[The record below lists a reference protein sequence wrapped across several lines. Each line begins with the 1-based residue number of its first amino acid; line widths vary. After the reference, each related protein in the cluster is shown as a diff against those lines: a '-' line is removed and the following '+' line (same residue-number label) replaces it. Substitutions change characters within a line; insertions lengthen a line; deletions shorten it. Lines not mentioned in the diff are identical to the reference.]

1 MLSDFSSKMK
11 ARCSALAFLAC
22 LALLSTTT
30 LANAQNPPR
39 RIKPTGDAAKLD
51 PLLNGVLA
59 QVKTASKPSALSSK
73 LLKVNDGGAVQVYV
87 VVNDLGDA
95 ALQDLAA
102 GGLKVEIINR
112 ELKTVQGWLPASAL
126 AAVAA
131 KSYVERVTTPSYP
144 KPRAGSVM
152 TEGDARIGT
161 AFPRLAGATGKGV
174 KVGLI
179 ADGVDHRAA
188 AIATGDLPAS
198 IQIDP
203 SHPGQGD
210 EGTAMLEI
218 VHDIVPDASLAFS
231 GPRTSLE
238 FLDSLDYL
246 VNTAK
251 CNVVFD
257 DLAFYDECYFQDSAF
272 ALAVTAAASKVVYV
286 SAAGNDN
293 GFHYQGTFADV
304 DPDENGSD
312 HWAHD
317 LHLFAGTSDV
327 SNQIL
332 VPPHTDVAVFLQ
344 WANPWGAATDDY
356 DLYLYN
362 QDLSQDLAAS
372 DFRQNGRNNPYEA
385 LIYTNNKS
393 TTITVNILI
402 NRYSGNPCK
411 MEMYVWGASE
421 MQFVTPIDTI
431 FGHAAAAGILSVG
444 AVNWKTPKTI
454 EPFSSQGPAVL
465 MFPTPLVRGVPTV
478 VAPDGVTVSGAGGF
492 TKTFYGT
499 SAAAAHT
506 AGLAAMMLGADPALT
521 PVDVIYRVKTTA
533 IDIAPGGYDY
543 TFGRGLINY
552 KAVLMP
558 YNSIRNWQDFK

>member
-1 MLSDFSSKMK
+1 MLSDFSSKVK
-11 ARCSALAFLAC
+11 APLMVLAFLAS
-22 LALLSTTT
+22 LTFLSTTT
-30 LANAQNPPR
+30 LVNAQNPPR
-39 RIKPTGDAAKLD
+39 STKPIGVAAKLD
-51 PLLNGVLA
+51 PMLNGVLA
-59 QVKTASKPSALSSK
+59 QYKTAAKPSALSSK
-73 LLKVNDGGAVQVYV
+73 LLHVNDAGAVQIYV
-87 VVNDLGDA
+87 IVNDLGDA
-95 ALQDLAA
+95 SLQDLADS
-102 GGLKVEIINR
+102 GLKIEIVNR
-112 ELKTVQGWLPASAL
+112 ELKTIQGWLPSSAL
-126 AAVAA
+126 TAVAA
-131 KSYVERVTTPSYP
+131 KSYVERITTPSYP
-144 KPRAGSVM
+144 KPRAGSVA
-152 TEGDARIGT
+152 TQGDLIIGTRIARI
-161 AFPRLAGATGKGV
+161 AGATGKGV

-179 ADGVDHRAA
+179 ADGVDHRADSA
-188 AIATGDLPAS
+188 ATGDLPA

-203 SHPGQGD
+203 DHPGQGD
-210 EGTAMLEI
+210 EGTALLEI
-218 VHDIVPDASLAFS
+218 VHDVVPYSSLAFS

-293 GFHYQGTFADV
+293 GFHYQGTYADV
-304 DPDENGSD
+304 DPDENGSGD
-312 HWAHD
+312 WAHD
-317 LHLFAGTSDV
+317 LHLFAGSSDV

-362 QDLSQDLAAS
+362 QDLSQDLVVS
-372 DFRQNGRNNPYEA
+372 DSRQNGHNNPYEA

-393 TTITVNILI
+393 TTITANILI

-478 VAPDGVTVSGAGGF
+478 VAPDGVTVTGAGGF
-492 TKTFYGT
+492 PKTFYGT

-506 AGLAAMMLGADPALT
+506 AALAAMMLGADPKLT
-521 PVDVIYRVKTTA
+521 PVDVIYRIKTTA
-533 IDIAPGGYDY
+533 IDIAPSGYDY
-543 TFGRGLINY
+543 TFGRGLIDY

-558 YNSIRNWQDFK
+558 HNSIRNWQDFK